1 VGGVGLDGAMRETS
15 GKLKD
20 YWYAAG
26 LVGDVTAKKPVA
38 RTILGTR
45 LALWRAADGRP
56 VAMLD
61 RCLHRNAPL
70 SCGDLFDGKIGC
82 PYHGWTYGPDGKLL
96 SVPSSGGKFK
106 TPDLTLQ
113 TFPTTE
119 SDGLVWVWLGD
130 GAPDKRPFAMP
141 YWDSPGWH
149 AYYMVTDFDNG
160 VTELAENFMDVP
172 HTVYVHKGWFRSAS
186 PQRKPVRTLVERTDH
201 SVLVTYDQPKDEIG
215 FTSRLLNPKNRPMVH
230 TDNFY
235 MPNVTRVDYD
245 FGGESGFVITST
257 ITPEAPYRSRVY
269 TLISY
274 HLALP
279 VIGRLGRFFL
289 PWYTRRVITQDVQIM
304 AVHGANLQHHRA
316 PRFHDTDADLHHQ
329 WIELLRGRAESGH
342 AEPPPERREIT
353 FFI

>member
-1 VGGVGLDGAMRETS
+1 MRETS
-15 GKLKD
+15 GRLKD

-26 LVGDVTAKKPVA
+26 LLADVNDKKPLA

-45 LALWRAADGRP
+45 LVLWRGADGLP

-70 SCGDLFDGKIGC
+70 SCGDLFDGRIGC
-82 PYHGWTYGPDGKLL
+82 PYHGWTYGSDGKLL

-106 TPDLTLQ
+106 TPDLRLQ
-113 TFPTTE
+113 TFPATD
-119 SDGLVWVWLGD
+119 SDGLVWVWMGD

-141 YWDSPGWH
+141 YWAATGWN
-149 AYYMVTDFDNG
+149 AYYMETDFGNG

-172 HTVYVHKGWFRSAS
+172 HTVFVHKGWFRSAS
-186 PQRKPVRTLVERTDH
+186 PQRKGVRTVVERTAD
-201 SVLVTYDQPKDEIG
+201 SVLVTYDQPKDAIG
-215 FTSRLLNPKNRPMVH
+215 FTTRLLNPKGHPMVH
-230 TDNFY
+230 TDRFY

-257 ITPEAPYRSRVY
+257 ITPEAPYKSRVY

-274 HLALP
+274 HLAWP
-279 VIGRLGRFFL
+279 VIGRLGRAFL
-289 PWYTRRVITQDVQIM
+289 PWYTRRVITQDVDIM
-304 AVHGANLQHHRA
+304 AIHGDNLQHHAKRQ
-316 PRFHDTDADLHHQ
+316 FHDTDADLHHQ
-329 WIELLRGRAESGH
+329 WIEQLRGRAESGED
-342 AEPPPERREIT
+342 APPPDRREIT